1 MKKTVSL
8 FVSILLLTAAVVGC
22 GRRPQYQ
29 PDLNQIL
36 TDLEALAAQHRP
48 VGSQGER
55 DGAAYVQGR
64 FSELGY
70 TVTIQPYEDGQG
82 RAGTNVIAVREATSP
97 DADILVI
104 ASHHDS
110 APTSYGANDSASGVA
125 ALLSAAQLLQ
135 DVKTDTELRFIS
147 FTDEEN
153 GKNGSRVYTASLSPE
168 ELDRMVGCIQLDMLG
183 GLGSRGMVVCT
194 MDGRGNWL
202 SDLLQKKN
210 TGLELAA
217 ETAGDHAS
225 FQLAGV
231 PSVLLMQKGRGY
243 LYHSAADRVD
253 QLNLDAIALAA
264 KAAAEAATEIAGRGT
279 ASYRD
284 QAAEPY
290 FYRQTRQTV
299 IGFDGSLADTQS
311 QIGAPGQLVDTQVR
325 KRNGWI
331 DTYTTYLY
339 LMRWFGGEVPMNTCY
354 QYRNGFLQSIEIHPG
369 ETGYTLEQ
377 VRALIAAMYGEP
389 TSSGTDREENPYEA
403 WQDEVYSKYLT
414 LTDRGADFTVSVSKY
429 SLGVSNTLAGYK
441 VREGEAEIA
450 DPEDA
455 AVWELLCSILPA
467 EYRQKIARFELFTDG
482 AGGILAYTAPVM
494 EDGAADNSRFCMTVD
509 YYDIYDE
516 NHQPRDWSK
525 LTYTLLHEYGHVLL
539 EDETQIDLR
548 VGQSTHDPAGFIE
561 GSLRKAF
568 YDRFWAGLGTSGV
581 RDYEKNPTSYVSRCG
596 ANYFHEDMADTF
608 AMFLLG
614 GKPVGDT
621 VAEEK
626 LLFFWEYPEMVAL
639 RSAVR
644 QKLGL
649 SDG

>member
-8 FVSILLLTAAVVGC
+8 LVSILLLVAAAVGC
-22 GRRPQYQ
+22 GRQSQYQ
-29 PDLNQIL
+29 PELNQIL

-48 VGSQGER
+48 IGSRGER
-55 DGAAYVQGR
+55 DAAAYVQGR

-70 TVTIQPYEDGQG
+70 TVAMQPYEDDQG
-82 RAGTNVIAVREATSP
+82 RTGANVIAVREASSP

-110 APTSYGANDSASGVA
+110 APTSYGANDNASGVA

-153 GKNGSRVYTASLSPE
+153 GKNGSRAYMASLSPE
-168 ELDRMVGCIQLDMLG
+168 ELERMVGCIQLDMLG
-183 GLGSRGMVVCT
+183 GLGARGMAVCT

-202 SDLLQKKN
+202 SSLLQKKN

-217 ETAGDHAS
+217 ETASDHAS

-264 KAAAEAATEIAGRGT
+264 KAAAEAAAEIAGKGT
-279 ASYRD
+279 ASYRN
-284 QAAEPY
+284 QASEPY
-290 FYRQTRQTV
+290 FYCQTRQNV
-299 IGFDGSLADTQS
+299 ICFDSSLADTQS
-311 QIGAPGQLVDTQVR
+311 QIGAPGQLADTQVR
-325 KRNGWI
+325 KGNGWI
-331 DTYTTYLY
+331 DTYATYLY
-339 LMRWFGGEVPMNTCY
+339 LMRWFGGENPMNTYY
-354 QYRNGFLQSIEIHPG
+354 QYRNGFLQSIEIRPG

-389 TSSGTDREENPYEA
+389 TSSGTDHEENPYEA

-414 LTDRGADFTVSVSKY
+414 LTDRGTNFTVSVSKF
-429 SLGVSNTLAGYK
+429 SLGISNTLAGYE

-455 AVWELLCSILPA
+455 AVWERLCSILPV

-482 AGGILAYTAPVM
+482 AGNILAYTSPMM
-494 EDGAADNSRFCMTVD
+494 EDGTADNSRFCMTVD
-509 YYDIYDE
+509 YYDVYDE

-539 EDETQIDLR
+539 EDETQINLR
-548 VGQSTHDPAGFIE
+548 VGENTHDPAGFIK

-568 YDRFWAGLGTSGV
+568 YDRFWAALGASGV
-581 RDYEKNPTSYVSRCG
+581 GDYEKNPTSYVSRYG
-596 ANYFHEDMADTF
+596 ANYFHEDIADTF
-608 AMFLLG
+608 ALFLLG

-626 LLFFWEYPEMVAL
+626 MLFFWEYPEMVAL

-644 QKLGL
+644 QNLGL